1 MSRNLNVFI
10 VATEQSGDNLGSSL
24 IKYLKLNSQYN
35 FNFYGIGGDK
45 MIKEGLIIT
54 DHISE
59 FKSLGFFEIIKN
71 LKSIFNIL
79 NNNVEKA
86 ISFKPNLVITIDSP
100 DFSFR
105 FIKKL
110 RKKYL
115 NAKFVHYVAPT
126 VWAWRP
132 GRAKYISNLYDLLL
146 TIFPF
151 EPIYFRKY
159 NLKTIFVGNPICIN
173 DYIAN
178 KLLKEKKYIAF
189 LPGSRLNEIN
199 SLMPYFNILS
209 NHIYKSYN
217 GYKIFIPTLSH
228 LKKHINS
235 QTKKWKIKPI
245 IIDNK
250 KEIEDYLSMTKISIV
265 CSRTASLELIVK
277 KIPII
282 TIYKLNL
289 FTEFL
294 FSFFVKTK
302 FANIINIMAKREII
316 PELTNH
322 NLTCKKLINK
332 FNLLITNFN
341 EQQKQVIESEKFTR
355 SLCLE
360 NNCAHN
366 SSIEI
371 LKLFKP

>member
-151 EPIYFRKY
+151 EPIYFKKY
-159 NLKTIFVGNPICIN
+159 NLKTIFVGNPICISN
-173 DYIAN
+173 YI
-178 KLLKEKKYIAF
+178 KDSLLKEKKYIAF

-199 SLMPYFNILS
+199 SLLPYFNFLC

-217 GYKIFIPTLSH
+217 SYKIFIPTLSH
-228 LKKHINS
+228 LKNHINN

-245 IIDNK
+245 IIDNS
-250 KEIEDYLSMTKISIV
+250 KEIEDYLSQTKISIV
-265 CSRTASLELIVK
+265 CSGTASLELIVK

-289 FTEFL
+289 FTEFF

-322 NLTCKKLINK
+322 NLTLKKLIKK
-332 FNLLITNFN
+332 FDLLIKNFN
-341 EQQKQVIESEKFTR
+341 EQQKQVIESEKFIK

-366 SSIEI
+366 SSKEI
-371 LKLFKP
+371 LKLFEP